1 MSEQTPEQ
9 PSTAPN
15 PALQRQRASQL
26 AQALR
31 TELQKALIGQG
42 AVIDDVLTAL
52 LAGGHVLVEGVP
64 GLGKTLLVR
73 ALARCF
79 DGGFAR
85 IQFTPDL
92 MPSDVTGHAVY
103 DLASE
108 QFKLRKGPV
117 FTHLLLADEINRAP
131 AKTQAALL
139 EVMQE
144 RQVTLEGRA
153 LPVPQPFMVLA
164 TQNPIEQEGTYPLPE
179 AELDR
184 FMLKL
189 RIDYPAEAEEQTLV
203 RQVTRSARSDMLD
216 VANLRPLLKDKDVL
230 ALQRIASDLPID
242 DQVLDYAVRL
252 ARTTRNW
259 PGLALGAGP
268 RASIALVRCGRAR
281 ALLRGGEFVVPDDIK
296 GCALA
301 VLRHRVRLSPEL
313 DIEGLSVDQVLQ
325 QLLDQVPAPPPPRMK
340 PSRALLAL
348 FAALLLL
355 AIGLG
360 SLSALGQRLP
370 AQLHTFWWAALA
382 ALLLLGLLDAL
393 WARRQAVPKLS
404 RQLSGNLPLGR
415 WSEVRLHL
423 QHTYRRPVRLTLF
436 DHLPAGMDFEYLP
449 QEVELRPGESTEV
462 GYRVRPLNRG
472 HFVFPRCELELP
484 SPLRLW
490 RQRRYLEARG
500 ETRVYPDFARLYGA
514 ELMAV
519 DHWLNQIGV
528 RGGQRRG
535 LGLEFHQLREFRDGD
550 TLRQIDWKATA
561 RKRTPIAREYQD
573 ERDQQILFLLDCGRR
588 MRSQDGDLSHFDHAL
603 NASLL
608 LAYVALRQGDA
619 VGAMT
624 FAGDDRRHL
633 PPGKCSAQ
641 LGALLNTVYD
651 LQTSQRPADFP
662 EAVQAVLSRQRR
674 RALVILVTNLRDE
687 DDEELLGAVKRLG
700 RQHRVLV
707 ASLREEVLDTL
718 RHEPV
723 ARYEQALAY
732 TGTIDYL
739 NARNGLHEKLA
750 AHGVPVLDARP
761 SELGPELISRYLGW
775 KRAGVL

>member
-31 TELQKALIGQG
+31 SELQKALIGQG

-325 QLLDQVPAPPPPRMK
+325 QLLDQVPAPPRMK

-588 MRSQDGDLSHFDHAL
+588 MRSQDGNLSHFDHAL

-633 PPGKCSAQ
+633 PPGKGSAQ

-662 EAVQAVLSRQRR
+662 EAVQGVLSRQRR